1 MSGSMARIA
10 AALGWRQKYENKSQ
24 YLLELNS
31 GTTLEFDQ
39 IPNGETSGV
48 GTGAHV
54 WPAAHVLSK
63 YLEKRGGLAGAT
75 VVDLGSGTGVCSVVA
90 GALGAAVSVATDVES
105 TAALMRANCL
115 RATEQLGLAEDCLR
129 VATFDWAGSADHL
142 PSPDMV
148 LVSDCILPQL
158 YEIEPLVLALKTL
171 LGKKAGSVAIV
182 SYEHRPYPHYHPRSR
197 FDELLQKHGL
207 CIARTIP
214 QAEQHDVYVSDEVEL
229 LEVRA
234 KEAAAQG
241 AGPGAA
247 QAPAQEGKKS
257 TSISVMSANEAAA
270 FIAAREAEAAEEF
283 RSAVEDWR
291 VSKAQG
297 GGAAVIAESGGCFNG
312 AVASVA
318 TPNPA
323 SAPASVRPSANSAEL
338 PVCPS
343 CGTNTA
349 VIKCVRGKPGPEL
362 YARSQR
368 GEVKLTGCTT
378 SEKGWCTVCQAYV

>member
-1 MSGSMARIA
+1 MSGAMARIA
-10 AALGWRQKYENKSQ
+10 AALGWRQKYENKPQ
-24 YLLELNS
+24 YLLELES

-105 TAALMRANCL
+105 TAALMRANCA

-129 VATFDWAGSADHL
+129 VATFDWTGSANHL
-142 PSPDMV
+142 PSPDVV

-171 LGKKAGSVAIV
+171 LGKKEGSVAIV
-182 SYEHRPYPHYHPRSR
+182 SYEHRPYPYYHPRTR

-229 LEVRA
+229 LEVRV
-234 KEAAAQG
+234 KEAAR
-241 AGPGAA
+241 AA
-247 QAPAQEGKKS
+247 AQEGKKS
-257 TSISVMSANEAAA
+257 TSISVMSADEAAA
-270 FIAAREAEAAEEF
+270 FVAAREAEAAEEF

-297 GGAAVIAESGGCFNG
+297 GGAAVIAESGGCFGG
-312 AVASVA
+312 AASVA
-318 TPNPA
+318 APSPNP
-323 SAPASVRPSANSAEL
+323 L
-338 PVCPS
+338 PPPTNRGPCFGLPPCPS
-343 CGTNTA
+343 CGTNA
-349 VIKCVRGKPGPEL
+349 RVIKCVRGKPGPEL
-362 YARSQR
+362 CARSVR
-368 GEVKLTGCTT
+368 GEVKLTGCTR
-378 SEKGWCTVCQAYV
+378 SEKGWCTACQAYV